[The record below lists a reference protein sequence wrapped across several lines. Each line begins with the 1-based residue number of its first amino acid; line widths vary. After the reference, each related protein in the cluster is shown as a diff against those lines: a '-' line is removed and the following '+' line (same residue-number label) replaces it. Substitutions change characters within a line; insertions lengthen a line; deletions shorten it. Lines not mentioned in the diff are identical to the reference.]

1 MLKRRKKETTKQRKM
16 DYKTLN
22 VHEKYKENP
31 FVEEAIDNIRIKK
44 RTQMVG
50 ASSRKA
56 LHYVVNSDTN
66 EVDAY
71 SAFLK
76 VVEVDEERFA
86 KLFLA
91 ELGAFWDLS
100 KPAIRVFTYI
110 STVLKPHSD
119 RFIFTFEDCM
129 EYTGYKS
136 KKSIITGL
144 SELIEHGIIARTTR
158 HFEYFIN
165 PMIVFNGSRV
175 TFAKT
180 YIKKQTRRN
189 KQVENKNQM
198 KLFEGN
204 KTENL
209 IENTDYKVIEDED

>member
-1 MLKRRKKETTKQRKM
+1 MKKLREYER
-16 DYKTLN
+16 
-22 VHEKYKENP
+22 YKENP
-31 FVEEAIDNIRIKK
+31 FVEEAIDNIKIKK

-56 LHYVVNSDTN
+56 LHYVVNRDTN

-91 ELGAFWDLS
+91 ELGAFWELS

-110 STVLKPHSD
+110 TTVLKPHSD
-119 RFIFTFEDCM
+119 RFFFTFDECM

-136 KKSIITGL
+136 HNSITKGL
-144 SELIEHGIIARTTR
+144 AELIDHGIIARTTR
-158 HFEYFIN
+158 HFEYFVN

-180 YIKKQTRRN
+180 YIRKRGKKQI
-189 KQVENKNQM
+189 EDKNQM
-198 KLFEGN
+198 KLFESSA
-204 KTENL
+204 EDVSY
-209 IENTDYKVIEDED
+209 EEVTDSE

>member
-1 MLKRRKKETTKQRKM
+1 MKLREFER
-16 DYKTLN
+16 
-22 VHEKYKENP
+22 HKENP
-31 FVEEAIDNIRIKK
+31 FVEEAVDNIKVKK
-44 RTQMVG
+44 RTQMITPTTKNAV
-50 ASSRKA
+50 
-56 LHYVVNSDTN
+56 HYMVNSDTG
-66 EVDAY
+66 EVDGY

-91 ELGAFWDLS
+91 ELGALWDLS

-110 STVLKPHSD
+110 TGILKPHSD
-119 RFIFTFEDCM
+119 KFIFTFDECM

-136 KKSIITGL
+136 HNSITKGL
-144 SELIEHGIIARTTR
+144 AELIEQGIIARTTR

-180 YIKKQTRRN
+180 YIKRKRKKQI
-189 KQVENKNQM
+189 EDKNQM
-198 KLFEGN
+198 KLFAPE
-204 KTENL
+204 
-209 IENTDYKVIEDED
+209 IDNTDYQEIENADSTS